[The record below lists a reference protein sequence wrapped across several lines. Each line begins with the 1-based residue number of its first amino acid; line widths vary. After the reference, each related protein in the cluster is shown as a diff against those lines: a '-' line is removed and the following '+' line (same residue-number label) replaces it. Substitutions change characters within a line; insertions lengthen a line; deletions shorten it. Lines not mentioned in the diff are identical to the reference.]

1 MQKHKHENKTK
12 KETFLQIQDKFKKL
26 EALLEDQNREI
37 KLSITQNHLNT
48 QDTFFEQLNK
58 FSEETNQSKY

>member
-12 KETFLQIQDKFKKL
+12 KETFLQIEDKFKK
-26 EALLEDQNREI
+26 LLEDQNREI